1 MQCVFLL
8 SSIAPDDHGAELV
21 ELCTTHL
28 GDTSAARSVSGDQVF
43 HSCVDVELRLVKL
56 LGHLR
61 IDSLL

>member
-1 MQCVFLL
+1 MLTGQTL
-8 SSIAPDDHGAELV
+8 
-21 ELCTTHL
+21 ELCTAHL
-28 GDTSAARSVSGDQVF
+28 VGTSAARSINGDQVF